1 MALLKKTNFE
11 KFNIIMQMKKILNL
25 LKLPIKEEM
34 KMEQSYLINNNFIDI
49 LKEMLTIKI
58 IYLLYGIFI

>member
-49 LKEMLTIKI
+49 LKKMLTIKI

>member
-1 MALLKKTNFE
+1 
-11 KFNIIMQMKKILNL
+11 
-25 LKLPIKEEM
+25 M

-49 LKEMLTIKI
+49 LKKMLTIKI

>member
-1 MALLKKTNFE
+1 
-11 KFNIIMQMKKILNL
+11 MKKILNL
-25 LKLPIKEEM
+25 LKLPIKDEM

-49 LKEMLTIKI
+49 LKKMLTIKI

>member
-1 MALLKKTNFE
+1 MALLKKTNFD
-11 KFNIIMQMKKILNL
+11 KFKIIMQMKKILNL
-25 LKLPIKEEM
+25 LKLSIKEEM